1 MKKPVVLAGAGINH
15 SKSNALLTEF
25 VTQHQIPVV
34 TTLLGLGAISY
45 ENPLF
50 LGMGGMHGSYASNM
64 ALTECDLLINLGSRF
79 DDRLASN
86 PNEFAPNA
94 KVVHIDI
101 DESEINKVIP
111 TTLGIVA
118 DCKKY

>member
-1 MKKPVVLAGAGINH
+1 
-15 SKSNALLTEF
+15 
-25 VTQHQIPVV
+25 
-34 TTLLGLGAISY
+34 
-45 ENPLF
+45 
-50 LGMGGMHGSYASNM
+50 MGGMHGSYASNM

-86 PNEFAPNA
+86 LTNSHQML
-94 KVVHIDI
+94 KWYIDI

-118 DCKKY
+118 DCKSIRNISY